1 MQELFKPGVVI
12 SRKALSAKLQVTDRT
27 ARNMIRDARKQGI
40 PIVPVPGGGYKIA
53 ESDSEKRELLE
64 LYRGRALDELHTYSM
79 LYKAIQIEGQT
90 SLEG

>member
-12 SRKALSAKLQVTDRT
+12 SHEALSAKLQVTDRT

-40 PIVPVPGGGYKIA
+40 PIVPVHKIA

-90 SLEG
+90 SLGG